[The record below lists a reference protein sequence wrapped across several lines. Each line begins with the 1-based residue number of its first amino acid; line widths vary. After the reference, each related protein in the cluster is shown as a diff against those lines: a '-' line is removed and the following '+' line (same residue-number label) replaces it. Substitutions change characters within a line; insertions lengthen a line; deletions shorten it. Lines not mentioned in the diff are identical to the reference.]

1 VRGADALSLLDS
13 VVTRNQFL
21 DELYELET
29 FLTQRLEELGRG
41 GASGGGGGSDVL
53 SDAVFASAPPSIIL
67 DRAKV
72 EEVLGGVSGVLGR
85 LTAPRIQSL
94 CLIRN
99 SPRYVDRVVEGLK
112 KINSDADK
120 MLSLARL
127 MVIRREEALAE
138 KSEAEPKLELIRKKT
153 KELQRQIEDEIST
166 KYKNRRVNIMGEI
179 NTV

>member
-1 VRGADALSLLDS
+1 
-13 VVTRNQFL
+13 
-21 DELYELET
+21 
-29 FLTQRLEELGRG
+29 
-41 GASGGGGGSDVL
+41 
-53 SDAVFASAPPSIIL
+53 
-67 DRAKV
+67 
-72 EEVLGGVSGVLGR
+72 
-85 LTAPRIQSL
+85 
-94 CLIRN
+94 
-99 SPRYVDRVVEGLK
+99 LK